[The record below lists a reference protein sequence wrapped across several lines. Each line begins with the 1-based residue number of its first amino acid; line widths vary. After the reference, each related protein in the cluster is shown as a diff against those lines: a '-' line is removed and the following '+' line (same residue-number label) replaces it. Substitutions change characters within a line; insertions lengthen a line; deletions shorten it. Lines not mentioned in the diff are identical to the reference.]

1 MNQVKLTE
9 IEKLVMETLKKVVED
24 SYKNDDDFLNSNY
37 SDSGMLDS
45 IAFVTLVVE
54 LEEIFDI
61 SIDDEYLQL
70 KNLST
75 FNSIVNMVKT
85 LIKLK
90 NDINTQQVD
99 NENF

>member
-1 MNQVKLTE
+1 MKQVKLTE
-9 IEKLVMETLKKVVED
+9 IEKIVMETLKKVVED
-24 SYKNDDDFLNSNY
+24 SSKNDDDFLNSNY

-75 FNSIVNMVKT
+75 FNAITNMVKT
-85 LIKLK
+85 LIELK
-90 NDINTQQVD
+90 CGSNTQQVD

>member
-1 MNQVKLTE
+1 MKQVKLTE
-9 IEKLVMETLKKVVED
+9 IEKIVMETLKKVVED
-24 SYKNDDDFLNSNY
+24 SSKNDDDFLNSNY
-37 SDSGMLDS
+37 SDNGMLDS

-75 FNSIVNMVKT
+75 FNAITNMVKT
-85 LIKLK
+85 LIELK
-90 NDINTQQVD
+90 CDSNTQQVD